1 MIRYHASPI
10 SDLDKKG
17 LAVNVKTLH
26 NYYEKFNRF
35 LFLGTLDY
43 IENHYLK
50 YSDKGR
56 WYVYEVDCL
65 DLNLTELP
73 TKGQWKC
80 GTDISSDRIKRLKII
95 DIE

>member
-1 MIRYHASPI
+1 MVTYHISPI

-50 YSDKGR
+50 YSTKGT
-56 WYVYEVDCL
+56 WFVYEVDCS
-65 DLNLTELP
+65 DLNLIQLQ
-73 TKGQWKC
+73 TKDQWKC
-80 GTDISSDRIKRLKII
+80 GTDISSDRIKCLKTI